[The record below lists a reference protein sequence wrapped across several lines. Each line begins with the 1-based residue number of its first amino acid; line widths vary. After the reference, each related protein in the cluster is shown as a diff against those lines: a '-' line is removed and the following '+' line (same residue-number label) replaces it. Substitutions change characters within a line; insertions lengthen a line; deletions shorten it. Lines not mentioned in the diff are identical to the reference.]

1 MLDKNI
7 NVFVVS
13 RTSNLYPDPHFS
25 PLLQRNNTMTFIA
38 VPQLFFLYKC
48 QHLQFPRSSVP
59 YPNTYTSMFIS
70 AVFSMWK
77 YPQCPSRDEWI
88 NKV

>member
-13 RTSNLYPDPHFS
+13 RTPNLYPDPRFS

-59 YPNTYTSMFIS
+59 YPNTQACSYQQYSPCGNTPS
-70 AVFSMWK
+70 AHQEMN
-77 YPQCPSRDEWI
+77 E
-88 NKV
+88 